1 MKEVTAMSKPQKSTV
16 KVRRFSK
23 AFVWAHAINA
33 ISFFALYIT
42 ALPMYTEFFDWLY
55 PVLGG
60 PEGARLLHRI
70 FAVAFISPTIIWVI
84 FDFPGFERWM
94 KELVTWKKR
103 DLEFFKEVAKELFG
117 FKFKHVRQSFFNAGE
132 KINSFIQIFT
142 AILIIASGFP
152 MWFPEFFP
160 AAVVQ
165 WGYFF
170 HNVGFGLAIAVVV
183 GHIYLSVVHKHSSP
197 GYTGVITGEVPAWW
211 AKGHYTDWYE
221 EEVAKGNFPD
231 IDENGNPKKPT
242 SPDKKK
248 KKGA

>member
-1 MKEVTAMSKPQKSTV
+1 MSKPIQPEV
-16 KVRRFSK
+16 KVKRFSK

-60 PEGARLLHRI
+60 PANARLLHRI
-70 FAVAFISPTIIWVI
+70 FAVAFISPTFIYLI
-84 FDFPGFERWM
+84 FDRKGFFRWM

-103 DLEFFKEVAKELFG
+103 DMEFFTEFVKELFG
-117 FKFKHVRQSFFNAGE
+117 FNFKHVRQTFFNAGE
-132 KINSFIQIFT
+132 KINSILQIIC
-142 AILIIASGFP
+142 AIIIIGSGFP
-152 MWFPEFFP
+152 MWFPDLFP

-170 HNVGFGLAIAVVV
+170 HNVGFGLAIAVIV
-183 GHIYLSVVHKHSSP
+183 GHIYLSVIHKNSRP
-197 GYTGVITGEVPAWW
+197 GYTGVINGEVPAWW
-211 AKGHYTDWYE
+211 AKDHYTEWYE
-221 EEVAKGNFPD
+221 EEVKKGNFPD
-231 IDENGNPKKPT
+231 LDDPNNN
-242 SPDKKK
+242 K

>member
-1 MKEVTAMSKPQKSTV
+1 MSKPQKSTV
-16 KVRRFSK
+16 KVKRFSK
-23 AFVWAHAINA
+23 AFVWAHGINA

-70 FAVAFISPTIIWVI
+70 FAVAFITPTFIWVI
-84 FDFPGFERWM
+84 FDFKGFKLWM

-103 DLEFFKEVAKELFG
+103 DLEFFTEFVKELFG
-117 FKFKHVRQSFFNAGE
+117 FNFKHVRQTFFNAGE
-132 KINSFIQIFT
+132 KINSIIQIVT
-142 AILIIASGFP
+142 AILIIGSGFP
-152 MWFPEFFP
+152 MWFPDLFP
-160 AAVVQ
+160 KAVVQ
-165 WGYFF
+165 WGYLL

-183 GHIYLSVVHKHSSP
+183 GHVYLSVIHKNSKP
-197 GYTGVITGEVPAWW
+197 GYSGVITGEVPAWW
-211 AKGHYTDWYE
+211 AKEHYPDWYD

-231 IDENGNPKKPT
+231 IDANGNPIKPT

-248 KKGA
+248 KKKGA

>member
-1 MKEVTAMSKPQKSTV
+1 MSKPQKSTV

-23 AFVWAHAINA
+23 AFVWAHAVNA

-70 FAVAFISPTIIWVI
+70 FAVAFVTPTFIWVI
-84 FDFPGFERWM
+84 FDFKGFKLWM

-103 DLEFFKEVAKELFG
+103 DLEFFTEFVKELFG
-117 FKFKHVRQSFFNAGE
+117 FNFKHIRQTFFNAGE
-132 KINSFIQIFT
+132 KINSIIQIFT
-142 AILIIASGFP
+142 AILIIGSGIP

-160 AAVVQ
+160 RALVQ
-165 WGYFF
+165 WGYLL

-183 GHIYLSVVHKHSSP
+183 GHVYLSVIHKNSKP

-211 AKGHYTDWYE
+211 AQEHYPDWYD
-221 EEVAKGNFPD
+221 EEVAKGNFPKLD
-231 IDENGNPKKPT
+231 DPHKPT
-242 SPDKKK
+242 SPSPTTGHNKKK